1 MLFIFIAAII
11 VVIVMLLLHSHNIKN
26 EQCQSDC
33 DNANEYNEPSSDS
46 EVLTRTKYYAE
57 SSPEYI
63 RWMCDNYERCFI
75 SFKYTTLSDYFH
87 DMSYA
92 FSVLLALQ
100 ERYDNIHDYCRID
113 PYEEYRTLSLS
124 IDHYT
129 NDFLIELFEKE
140 KTILDNL
147 KTPKGK
153 RNNFEKFI
161 QSSEEAFKEASK
173 PFESEK
179 FPQYTGI
186 LYTENNI
193 ETFNHLKEELQ
204 KELPLLPEEA
214 AMVSKYIRYRFD
226 IDTSDSAR
234 QEHDEVRLS
243 FEPYVS
249 IAINSILISC
259 PQENDI
265 NSISEIDN
273 YIEFIRRYSISAD
286 DITHIRSYLMSKYEE
301 NIAVS
306 NVLAGMELEKSKDPD
321 DLKEAILKYEANVE
335 KRYPNGASYERLM
348 VIYRRN
354 KDYVNEQRVINVAI
368 SVFNNELTKLLQ
380 QLDETNTRIV
390 GMKETLEKWT
400 NRLEKS
406 RKLQMKETAIQT
418 D

>member
-33 DNANEYNEPSSDS
+33 DNSNEYDEPSSDS
-46 EVLTRTKYYAE
+46 EVLTRTKYDAE

-193 ETFNHLKEELQ
+193 ETFKHLKEELQ

-214 AMVSKYIRYRFD
+214 AMIRKYIRHRFY
-226 IDTSDSAR
+226 IDTSDA
-234 QEHDEVRLS
+234 VREECNEKL
-243 FEPYVS
+243 FNGNLYVS
-249 IAINSILISC
+249 ATISIILNSC

-265 NSISEIDN
+265 NSISEIDD
-273 YIEFIRRYSISAD
+273 YIEFIRRYYISED

-306 NVLAGMELEKSKDPD
+306 NVLAGLELEKSKDPD

-335 KRYPNGASYERLM
+335 KRYPNGASYDRLM

-368 SVFNNELTKLLQ
+368 SVFTNELTKLSQ
-380 QLDETNTRIV
+380 QYDETDIRV
-390 GMKETLEKWT
+390 VRMKETLDKWT

-406 RKLQMKETAIQT
+406 RKLQMKETATQT